1 MKRFNS
7 IIIWVIAIAI
17 LAAAAIWY
25 QQRPA
30 EPDEDQGTLASS
42 LILQPVSVMPVSRSE
57 SSIMPQ
63 RYTATVVARRTSQL
77 AFQATERVNEILCD
91 EGDYVT
97 KGQLLARQDKAAI
110 LAQYN
115 AAVARSKQT
124 AAVLAELEKG
134 PRLETI
140 EAARADLMRLKAE
153 SQLAT
158 SNLQRQQSLRKSRAS
173 SAQEFDTARFD
184 SAATKAS
191 VAAAQQKL
199 NELEAGTRKEQI
211 DAQQG
216 ALGVINATIEQAKTR
231 LDQTELFA
239 PFSGRISKRLV
250 DEGSLP
256 QLGSPVLEIME
267 TDQLEV
273 RFGVSPNIAQQL
285 SQGETL
291 TFTTGDRSH
300 KGTIQQIQPTLD
312 RSTRTQ
318 QIIVRVTD
326 PADLV
331 DGQTVR
337 VEFAIQSNEPGYW
350 IPTEALQPQVR
361 GLWSVL
367 VANGSPGDPSASGES
382 VAERRD
388 VEVLATWGT
397 WSRVRG
403 TLDEYDRVIVEGGSR
418 VSAGQI
424 VSAMQSD
431 VTFPWQQEKVVKL
444 RKLERDTVQ

>member
-1 MKRFNS
+1 MKRINT
-7 IIIWVIAIAI
+7 IIIWVIAIAV
-17 LAAAAIWY
+17 LAGGAIWY
-25 QQRPA
+25 QQRSA
-30 EPDEDQGTLASS
+30 KSNEVEDTLASD
-42 LILQPVSVMPVSRSE
+42 LVLQPVSVMPVSISE

-77 AFQATERVNEILCD
+77 AFQATERVDEILCD

-110 LAQYN
+110 LAQFN

-124 AAVLAELEKG
+124 TAVLAELEKG
-134 PRLETI
+134 PRTETI
-140 EAARADLMRLKAE
+140 EAARADLMRLKANAE
-153 SQLAT
+153 LAK
-158 SNLQRQQSLRKSRAS
+158 SNLRRQEILRKSRAS
-173 SAQEFDTARFD
+173 SAQEYDAARFD
-184 SAATKAS
+184 STAMKAS
-191 VAAAQQKL
+191 VASAQQKL
-199 NELEAGTRKEQI
+199 DELEAGTRKEQI
-211 DAQQG
+211 EAQRG
-216 ALGVINATIEQAKTR
+216 ALGVIKATIEQAKTR

-256 QLGSPVLEIME
+256 QRGSPVLEIME

-273 RFGVSPNIAQQL
+273 RFGVSPDIAKQL
-285 SQGETL
+285 SPGETL
-291 TFTTGDRSH
+291 TFTAGKRSH
-300 KGTIQQIQPTLD
+300 KGTVQQIQPTLD

-318 QIIVRVTD
+318 QIIVRVND
-326 PADLV
+326 SADLV

-337 VEFAIQSNEPGYW
+337 VEFAIQSDEPGFW

-367 VANGSPGDPSASGES
+367 VANGSPGDPTASGDS
-382 VAERRD
+382 VTQRRD

-403 TLDEYDRVIVEGGSR
+403 TLEEADRVIVEGGSR
-418 VSAGQI
+418 VSAGQV
-424 VSAMQSD
+424 VSAIPCE
-431 VTFPWQQEKVVKL
+431 VRFPWQQEKIVKL
-444 RKLERDTVQ
+444 KQLDQDPVQ